1 MSEKEERERKLQIDL
16 ARLQT
21 DIQILFG
28 WLLSCIA
35 VAGAFIIAG
44 VQLNPTTQYGYLSF
58 VGAIIFIVLAFN
70 YSIRL
75 SKKRKELNSLN

>member
-1 MSEKEERERKLQIDL
+1 MTEKEKRERKLQIDL

-28 WLLSCIA
+28 WLLSCFAI
-35 VAGAFIIAG
+35 AGAFIVAG
-44 VQLNPTTQYGYLSF
+44 VQLNPTSYYGYSSF
-58 VGAIIFIVLAFN
+58 VGAIVFIALAFN
-70 YSIRL
+70 YSNRL